1 MKKKILVTGAAGYIG
16 SMLCCE
22 LLKKGFEVIAIDIL
36 KYSRVSISHLFFN
49 KKFHF
54 YNLDVTKKGIL
65 KKFIKKVD
73 YIIPLAALVGAP
85 LCERLK
91 KEATKVN
98 FEQINTILLLKNKLQ
113 KIIYLN
119 SNSGYG
125 VGDKN
130 DFCDENSPLKP
141 ISHYGK
147 TKVEAEKLIL
157 KDPYK
162 NFISFRLA
170 TVFGYSFRM
179 RTDLL
184 VSYYVK
190 QSIINNEIKI
200 YEPQF
205 RRNFIHIRDVVRAII
220 FSINYFNK
228 LKGNVYNLGLS
239 NANITKLDLAKKV
252 KRINPKTIIKII
264 NNKKDLDQRDYFV
277 SNIKFEKTGFKP
289 SFSLDQGIRETYKC
303 LLLNNNYKDN
313 Y

>member
-1 MKKKILVTGAAGYIG
+1 
-16 SMLCCE
+16 
-22 LLKKGFEVIAIDIL
+22 
-36 KYSRVSISHLFFN
+36 
-49 KKFHF
+49 
-54 YNLDVTKKGIL
+54 
-65 KKFIKKVD
+65 
-73 YIIPLAALVGAP
+73 
-85 LCERLK
+85 
-91 KEATKVN
+91 
-98 FEQINTILLLKNKLQ
+98 
-113 KIIYLN
+113 
-119 SNSGYG
+119 
-125 VGDKN
+125 
-130 DFCDENSPLKP
+130 
-141 ISHYGK
+141 
-147 TKVEAEKLIL
+147 
-157 KDPYK
+157 
-162 NFISFRLA
+162 
-170 TVFGYSFRM
+170 M

-190 QSIINNEIKI
+190 QSIKNNEIKI

-239 NANITKLDLAKKV
+239 NANITKLELAKKV

-277 SNIKFEKTGFKP
+277 NNIKFEKTGFKP